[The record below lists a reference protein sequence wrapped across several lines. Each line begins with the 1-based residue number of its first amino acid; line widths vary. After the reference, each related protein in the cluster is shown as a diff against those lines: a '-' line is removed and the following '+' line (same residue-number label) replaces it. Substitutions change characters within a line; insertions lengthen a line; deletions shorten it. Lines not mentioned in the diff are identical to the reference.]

1 MNVSFVTGV
10 CVNHDAISNAVR
22 DEIRWMSETG
32 KFNVKLFAYA
42 CDHANINVQLVQG
55 PADVLL
61 DPHFQSSGLIIY
73 HFGIYFPLF
82 DTVIMPPA
90 GAKRLAIFHNITPK
104 DLLPEKD
111 HAIIDKSFTQLS
123 NLAFVDHVACDSQTN
138 LEVLREAGIKTSAR
152 VLSLAVHSK
161 LTAPE
166 AKPSFN
172 DDVLRIAF
180 IGRFVRSK
188 GPTELVAAIRNVLK
202 CHPTQ
207 AIRVDMIGNVNF
219 SDAGVL
225 EELHK
230 SIAEL
235 NAAYPKTVHLQIL
248 GNATDQQKM
257 RVLEEADLFVL
268 PTYHEGFCVPIIE
281 ALSSGCRIITYNN
294 SNTPAI
300 SGGLA
305 DLVPTGDV
313 NALSDAINRAIDDVN
328 SLGWRKTGYQRHC
341 ANSRYYV
348 SKFSSFSTSR
358 RFLSC
363 VSDLLGTPI

>member
-82 DTVIMPPA
+82 DTVTMPPA

-207 AIRVDMIGNVNF
+207 AIRV
-219 SDAGVL
+219 
-225 EELHK
+225 
-230 SIAEL
+230 EL